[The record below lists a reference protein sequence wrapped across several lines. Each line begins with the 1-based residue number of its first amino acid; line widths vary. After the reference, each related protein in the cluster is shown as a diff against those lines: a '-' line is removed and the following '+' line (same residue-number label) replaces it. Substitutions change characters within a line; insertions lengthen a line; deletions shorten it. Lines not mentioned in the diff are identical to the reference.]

1 MDAYLLRSQET
12 LLSVPQWAHQ
22 RCYIVGDLFSD
33 AVESSS
39 LQGSWTL
46 SYTAP
51 AQGQVEEIIPVVG
64 LLPGSKVAS
73 SDLDT
78 SMLL

>member
-22 RCYIVGDLFSD
+22 HCYVVGDLFSD

-39 LQGSWTL
+39 LQNSWTL
-46 SYTAP
+46 SCTAP
-51 AQGQVEEIIPVVG
+51 AQGQAEEIIPVVG

-73 SDLDT
+73 SSELRY
-78 SMLL
+78 